1 MIYGYARVST
11 KGQERCGNS
20 LPEQEERIRQM
31 YPTAE
36 IVTEAYSGAKERPIF
51 EGLIDKLEKG
61 DTLVVC
67 KLDRFARSV
76 QHGLQYIDKLREKGV
91 GVHILNMG
99 LIEDTPMGR
108 LIVTNLLAFAEFER
122 ETILER
128 TQAGKEQARKTN
140 PDYREGRKRLNVPAA
155 VIEDIRAGRITIA
168 QAVKD
173 CSVSR
178 TTIERRLR
186 EVG

>member
-51 EGLIDKLEKG
+51 EALINKLDKG

-91 GVHILNMG
+91 RVHILNMG

-140 PDYREGRKRLNVPAA
+140 PEYREGRKRLDVPAE
-155 VIEDIRAGRITIA
+155 VIEDVRAGRLSIA
-168 QAVKD
+168 HAARN
-173 CSVSR
+173 CAVSR
-178 TTIERRLR
+178 QTVERRLK

>member
-11 KGQERCGNS
+11 KGQERKGNS
-20 LPEQEERIRQM
+20 LPEQKEQIMQM

-36 IVTEAYSGAKERPIF
+36 IISEAYSGAKMRPKF
-51 EGLIDKLEKG
+51 DDLVESLKSG

-76 QHGLQYIDKLREKGV
+76 QHGLEYIDKLREKGV
-91 GVHILNMG
+91 RVHILNMG

-122 ETILER
+122 AVILER
-128 TQAGKEQARKTN
+128 TQAGKEQARRNN
-140 PDYREGRKRLNVPAA
+140 PNYREGRKRLNVPAE

-168 QAVKD
+168 QAVRD